1 MKPRAARAASD
12 RRGEAI
18 ASMTMLTDAEL
29 ERYARHI
36 VLREVGGAGQM
47 KLRAARVA
55 VVGAGGIGVPVLQ
68 YLAAAGIGA
77 VTVIDDDHVSAS
89 NLQRQVLYG
98 SGDTGSPKALVA
110 TRRLFDL
117 NPFVAVTP
125 VTERIDAGNAD
136 ALLAGHDVIVD
147 GTDSFA
153 TRLAVA
159 DAAWRLRIPLVSA
172 AIGMFHA
179 QVAVWRGWEAGR
191 PCYRCYVGD
200 AFDADDCDTCAQ
212 DGVLGAM
219 TGMAGS
225 FAALEA
231 IRAITGFGEDARS
244 KLHLID
250 GLAPSMRTILMPKD
264 PACRTCGGG

>member
-1 MKPRAARAASD
+1 L
-12 RRGEAI
+12 
-18 ASMTMLTDAEL
+18 TLTDDEL
-29 ERYARHI
+29 TRYARHI

-47 KLRAARVA
+47 KLRSARIA

-68 YLAAAGIGA
+68 YLAAAGVGGLS
-77 VTVIDDDHVSAS
+77 VIDDDVVSAS

-98 SGDTGSPKALVA
+98 TNDIGSPKALLA

-117 NPFVAVTP
+117 NPFVAATP
-125 VTERIDAGNAD
+125 VMQRLDGGNA
-136 ALLAGHDVIVD
+136 ATLLTGHDVVID

-153 TRLAVA
+153 SRLAVA
-159 DAAWRLRIPLVSA
+159 DAAHALKIPLVSA
-172 AIGMFHA
+172 AIGQFHA
-179 QVAVWRGWEAGR
+179 QIATWRGWEEGQ

-200 AFDADDCDTCAQ
+200 AFDADDCDTCAE

-219 TGMAGS
+219 TGMVGS

-231 IRAITGFGEDARS
+231 IRAITGLGEDARG

-250 GLAPSMRTILMPKD
+250 GLAPAMRTIRMPKD
-264 PACRTCGGG
+264 PACRTCGHG

>member
-1 MKPRAARAASD
+1 MLSD
-12 RRGEAI
+12 
-18 ASMTMLTDAEL
+18 DEL

-47 KLRAARVA
+47 KLRGARGV

-77 VTVIDDDHVSAS
+77 LTIIDDDVVGAS

-98 SGDTGSPKALVA
+98 IGDIGTQKALLA
-110 TRRLFDL
+110 TRRLFDI
-117 NPFVAVTP
+117 NPYVAVTP
-125 VTERIDAGNAD
+125 VTERLDGGNAD
-136 ALLAGHDVIVD
+136 ALLKGHDVILD
-147 GTDSFA
+147 GSDSFA

-159 DAAWRLRIPLVSA
+159 DAAYRLHIPLVSA
-172 AIGMFHA
+172 AIGQFHG
-179 QVAVWRGWEAGR
+179 QIGTWTGWLNDQ

-200 AFDADDCDTCAQ
+200 AFDADDCDTCAE

-219 TGMAGS
+219 TGLIGS

-231 IRAITGFGEDARS
+231 IRALVGFGDSAAG
-244 KLHLID
+244 KLHVVD
-250 GLAPSMRTILMPKD
+250 GLTPSMRTIRMPKD
-264 PACRTCGGG
+264 PGCSTCGTPDNS

>member
-1 MKPRAARAASD
+1 
-12 RRGEAI
+12 
-18 ASMTMLTDAEL
+18 MLTDDEI

-68 YLAAAGIGA
+68 YLAAAGVGA
-77 VTVIDDDHVSAS
+77 LTVIDDDVVSTS

-98 SGDTGSPKALVA
+98 TNDIGSPKALLA

-117 NPFVAVTP
+117 NPFVGVTP
-125 VTERIDAGNAD
+125 VMQRLDNAN
-136 ALLAGHDVIVD
+136 AEVMLAGHDVVVD
-147 GTDSFA
+147 GSDSFA

-159 DAAWRLRIPLVSA
+159 DAAYRLHTPLVSA
-172 AIGMFHA
+172 AIGQFHG
-179 QVAVWRGWEAGR
+179 QVGTWTGWMPDA

-200 AFDADDCDTCAQ
+200 AFDADDCDTCAE

-219 TGMAGS
+219 TGMMGS
-225 FAALEA
+225 MAALEA
-231 IRAITGFGEDARS
+231 IRAIVRFGEDAVG
-244 KLHLID
+244 KLHIID
-250 GLAPSMRTILMPKD
+250 GLTPSMRTIRMPKD
-264 PACRTCGGG
+264 PGCSTCGG

>member
-1 MKPRAARAASD
+1 
-12 RRGEAI
+12 
-18 ASMTMLTDAEL
+18 MTLTDAEL

-36 VLREVGGAGQM
+36 VLREIGGAGQM
-47 KLRAARVA
+47 KLRAARIA
-55 VVGAGGIGVPVLQ
+55 VVGAGGVGVPVLQ
-68 YLAAAGIGA
+68 YLAAAGVGA
-77 VTVIDDDHVSAS
+77 LTVIDDDAVSAS

-98 SGDTGSPKALVA
+98 TGDIGSPKALLA

-117 NPFVAVTP
+117 NPFVAVNP
-125 VTERIDAGNAD
+125 VTERIDVHNAYV
-136 ALLAGHDVIVD
+136 LLGDHDVIVD

-159 DAAWRLRIPLVSA
+159 DSAYRLQIPLVSA

-179 QVAVWRGWEAGR
+179 QIATWYGWEDDQ

-200 AFDADDCDTCAQ
+200 AFDADDCDTCAE

-219 TGMAGS
+219 TGMVGS

-231 IRAITGFGEDARS
+231 IRVVTGFGEDARG

-250 GLAPSMRTILMPKD
+250 GLAPSMRTIRMPKD
-264 PACRTCGGG
+264 PACTTCGNTAKLG

>member
-1 MKPRAARAASD
+1 
-12 RRGEAI
+12 
-18 ASMTMLTDAEL
+18 MLTDPEL

-47 KLRAARVA
+47 RLRGARIA

-68 YLAAAGIGA
+68 YLAAAGVGGL
-77 VTVIDDDHVSAS
+77 TVIDDDVVSIS

-98 SGDTGSPKALVA
+98 TNDVGSSKALLA

-117 NPFVAVTP
+117 NPFVAATP
-125 VTERIDAGNAD
+125 VMRRLDTGNAD
-136 ALLAGHDVIVD
+136 AILADHEVIVD
-147 GTDSFA
+147 GTDSFSS
-153 TRLAVA
+153 RLAVA

-172 AIGMFHA
+172 AIGQFHS
-179 QVAVWRGWEAGR
+179 QVATWRGWEPEA

-200 AFDADDCDTCAQ
+200 AFDADDCDTCAE

-219 TGMAGS
+219 TGMIGS

-231 IRAITGFGEDARS
+231 IRAITGMGEDARG

-250 GLAPSMRTILMPKD
+250 GLAPSMRTIRMPKD
-264 PACRTCGGG
+264 PACRTCAEG